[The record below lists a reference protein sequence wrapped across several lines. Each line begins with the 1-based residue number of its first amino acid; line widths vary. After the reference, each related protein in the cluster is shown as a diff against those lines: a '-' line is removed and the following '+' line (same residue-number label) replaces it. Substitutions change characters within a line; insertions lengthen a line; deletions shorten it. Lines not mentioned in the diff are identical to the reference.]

1 MVYGVASPVVG
12 LNEDASRD
20 DGVQNS
26 PTRRLGGVAVA
37 PPPRQSMRAPVI
49 SKEGRRREEPR
60 WRWLIQARRTDLP
73 RPAGR
78 RHASAYAQ
86 SLARAD
92 GVSAT
97 PVAFPSI
104 AAGVYGYPLRDR
116 SLRMPSAI
124 RRVQARPYAAWKLT
138 GCLRW

>member
-1 MVYGVASPVVG
+1 MP
-12 LNEDASRD
+12 
-20 DGVQNS
+20 
-26 PTRRLGGVAVA
+26 RLK
-37 PPPRQSMRAPVI
+37 RQSMRAPVI
-49 SKEGRRREEPR
+49 SKEGRRREDPR